1 MKKTTCYEVTV
12 AGFTIRLIQ
21 TGIDRFTVQYG
32 LQVKKRLT
40 YEEAADELGE
50 CLMHALACEG
60 KLDNREK
67 GER

>member
-1 MKKTTCYEVTV
+1 MKKTTCYEVTI
-12 AGFTIRLIQ
+12 AGFPIRLIQ

-32 LQVKKRLT
+32 LQVKKGLA
-40 YEEAADELGE
+40 YGEAAYELGG
-50 CLMHALACEG
+50 CIMHALACEE